1 VILEGGE
8 PVQAYRVSLE
18 QSLSLLSAKMK
29 ISQFANIKE
38 TILPQVRNQPI
49 KESTEKP
56 KLLKRRPVSRQNAD
70 GEMTMRVTNKTSIM
84 VY

>member
-1 VILEGGE
+1 
-8 PVQAYRVSLE
+8 
-18 QSLSLLSAKMK
+18 MK
-29 ISQFANIKE
+29 ISQFANFKE

-49 KESTEKP
+49 KESMEKP

-70 GEMTMRVTNKTSIM
+70 GEMTMRASNKTSIM